1 METDLFS
8 YCLPGELIAQYPLE
22 RGKDRL
28 LVIDRR
34 TGELFHRQFEDILSY
49 LYPGDVVVLNDT
61 RVIPARLMGKKET
74 GGVVEVLLLKQVG
87 GPRWRCL
94 VSASKP
100 ARVGSLLLFSGN
112 LTARVEKREDK
123 DYVLFFSDENQ
134 VLNIGDVPLPPYID
148 RKPEAMDSV
157 TYQTVYAC
165 HDGSV
170 ASPTAGLHFTQDI
183 LQRMESSGIEVV
195 YVTLHVGLG
204 TFIPV
209 RTRSV
214 EDHAM
219 HPEEFSVTDAA
230 AVSINNAIT
239 QERRIVAVGT
249 TTTRVLEHL
258 MHTRGRIIPGKG
270 ATDIF
275 IYKGFPFKAVNSL
288 LTNFHLPRSTLLML
302 VSAFGG
308 HDLIMKAYQDAVNRK
323 YRFYSYGDAMF
334 II

>member
-1 METDLFS
+1 
-8 YCLPGELIAQYPLE
+8 
-22 RGKDRL
+22 
-28 LVIDRR
+28 
-34 TGELFHRQFEDILSY
+34 
-49 LYPGDVVVLNDT
+49 
-61 RVIPARLMGKKET
+61 MGKKET

-170 ASPTAGLHFTQDI
+170 ASPTAGLHFTQDNFKGWSH
-183 LQRMESSGIEVV
+183 QYRGCVCDPACRPRD
-195 YVTLHVGLG
+195 LH
-204 TFIPV
+204 
-209 RTRSV
+209 TRPYPSV

-219 HPEEFSVTDAA
+219 HPEVFSHGRGSSFHQQRDYTK
-230 AVSINNAIT
+230 
-239 QERRIVAVGT
+239 RRIVAVEQPRQGSLST
-249 TTTRVLEHL
+249 HAYSRKDYPEKGNGHIHL
-258 MHTRGRIIPGKG
+258 QRISIQGG
-270 ATDIF
+270 E
-275 IYKGFPFKAVNSL
+275 FPADE
-288 LTNFHLPRSTLLML
+288 LPF
-302 VSAFGG
+302 A
-308 HDLIMKAYQDAVNRK
+308 
-323 YRFYSYGDAMF
+323 
-334 II
+334 